1 MPTLDRAVLLPIGA
15 AGLLA
20 LLFAV
25 YLIFWV
31 LRQPEGND
39 RMKEIAKAIQEGAS
53 AYLNRQYTI
62 IAGIGAVIF
71 LFLTFT
77 LGWKT
82 GVLFLIGAVLSGA
95 AGYVGM
101 NISVRSNLR
110 TAEAAR
116 GGINPALQLAF
127 KGGAVT
133 GFFVVGFG
141 LIGVSLAYGIF
152 NDFNALVG
160 FAFGASLISV
170 FARLG
175 GGIYT
180 KAADVGAD
188 LVGKVEAGI
197 PEDDPRNPAVI
208 ADNVGDNVGDC
219 AGMAADLFETYAVTA
234 VATMLLGSLL
244 YKNSSGGPNLVFIFY
259 PLMLG
264 AVSIV
269 ASIIGTFFVRMG
281 RGTWIMGALYR
292 GLLVAAVVA
301 LAGFLLITVILNN
314 GGYLAGFNHP
324 VFNLFWC
331 AVIGIV
337 ITVLIVAVT
346 EFFTGA
352 QFWPVRTIAKA
363 SQTGHATNII
373 AGLAIGMEGTAI
385 PVLIIAIGI
394 AASAALGGLY
404 GIGIA
409 AMALL
414 SMTGIVVAI
423 DSYGPITDNA
433 GGIAEMADL
442 PESVRQVTDP
452 LDAVGN
458 TTKAVTKG
466 YAIGSAGLAALVL
479 FASYTN
485 ILGTTLSGAHKLQVN
500 FDLTNPPVIV
510 GLLLGGIMP
519 FLFGSLAM
527 LAVGRA
533 AGGVVTEVRRQ
544 FREIPGIMEGT
555 GKPEY
560 GKCVALVTA
569 AAQREMII
577 PGLLPVLAPLVVGF
591 VLGPQALG
599 AMLLGTIVVGLFV
612 AIQMTTGGGA
622 WDNAKKYIE
631 EGNYG
636 GKGSDTHAAAVTG
649 DTVGDPCKDTAGPA
663 INPMIKVMNIIA
675 ILAIPTIALHHLFY

>member
-1 MPTLDRAVLLPIGA
+1 MPTLDRAVLFPIGA

-25 YLIFWV
+25 LLIFWV

-71 LFLTFT
+71 IFLTFT

-127 KGGAVT
+127 RGGAVT

-141 LIGVSLAYGIF
+141 LIGVALAYGVF
-152 NDFNALVG
+152 QDFNALVG

-188 LVGKVEAGI
+188 LVGKLEAGI

-244 YKNSSGGPNLVFIFY
+244 YKVGGKPDLVFVFY

-264 AVSIV
+264 GVSIV

-292 GLLVAAVVA
+292 GLIVSAVVA
-301 LAGFLLITVILNN
+301 LAGFLLITVLLNN
-314 GGYLAGFNHP
+314 GGYLSHFDHP

-331 AVIGIV
+331 AVIGIA

-352 QFWPVRTIAKA
+352 QFWPVRTIARA

-394 AASAALGGLY
+394 LASASLGGLY

-479 FASYTN
+479 FASYTD
-485 ILGTTLSGAHKLQVN
+485 ILNNTLIAHNLPLVT
-500 FDLTNPPVIV
+500 FDLTAPPVIA

-519 FLFGSLAM
+519 FLFAALAM

-555 GKPEY
+555 AKPEY

-577 PGLLPVLAPLVVGF
+577 PGLLPILAPLAVGF
-591 VLGPQALG
+591 ILGAQALG
-599 AMLLGTIVVGLFV
+599 AMLLGTIVVGVFV
-612 AIQMTTGGGA
+612 ALQMTTGGGA

-636 GKGSDTHAAAVTG
+636 GKGSDAHAAAVTG
-649 DTVGDPCKDTAGPA
+649 DTVGDPSKDTAGPA

-675 ILAIPTIALHHLFY
+675 ILAIPTVALHHLFY

>member
-1 MPTLDRAVLLPIGA
+1 MPTLDRAILLPIGA
-15 AGLLA
+15 AGLVA

-39 RMKEIAKAIQEGAS
+39 RMKEIAKAIQEGAQ

-127 KGGAVT
+127 RGGAVT

-141 LIGVSLAYGIF
+141 LIGVALAYGLF
-152 NDFNALVG
+152 QDFNALVG

-188 LVGKVEAGI
+188 LVGKLEAGI

-244 YKNSSGGPNLVFIFY
+244 YKVGGKPDLVFVFY

-264 AVSIV
+264 AVSII

-292 GLLVAAVVA
+292 GSDRVGGGRARRVPADHRAAQQRRVPHPLRPSGVQPLLVRGHRHRHHGADRRGHRVLHRRSV
-301 LAGFLLITVILNN
+301 LAGP
-314 GGYLAGFNHP
+314 HHRP
-324 VFNLFWC
+324 R
-331 AVIGIV
+331 
-337 ITVLIVAVT
+337 VADRT
-346 EFFTGA
+346 RNEHHRGA
-352 QFWPVRTIAKA
+352 R
-363 SQTGHATNII
+363 H
-373 AGLAIGMEGTAI
+373 
-385 PVLIIAIGI
+385 
-394 AASAALGGLY
+394 
-404 GIGIA
+404 
-409 AMALL
+409 
-414 SMTGIVVAI
+414 
-423 DSYGPITDNA
+423 
-433 GGIAEMADL
+433 
-442 PESVRQVTDP
+442 R
-452 LDAVGN
+452 
-458 TTKAVTKG
+458 
-466 YAIGSAGLAALVL
+466 
-479 FASYTN
+479 
-485 ILGTTLSGAHKLQVN
+485 
-500 FDLTNPPVIV
+500 
-510 GLLLGGIMP
+510 
-519 FLFGSLAM
+519 
-527 LAVGRA
+527 
-533 AGGVVTEVRRQ
+533 
-544 FREIPGIMEGT
+544 
-555 GKPEY
+555 
-560 GKCVALVTA
+560 
-569 AAQREMII
+569 
-577 PGLLPVLAPLVVGF
+577 
-591 VLGPQALG
+591 
-599 AMLLGTIVVGLFV
+599 
-612 AIQMTTGGGA
+612 
-622 WDNAKKYIE
+622 
-631 EGNYG
+631 YG
-636 GKGSDTHAAAVTG
+636 GD
-649 DTVGDPCKDTAGPA
+649 GDPGADHCRRDSRLSRTRRTVRDRHRRDGAVEHDRHRRRDRLVRA
-663 INPMIKVMNIIA
+663 D
-675 ILAIPTIALHHLFY
+675 HR

>member
-1 MPTLDRAVLLPIGA
+1 MPTLDRAVLLPIAA
-15 AGLLA
+15 AGVLA
-20 LLFAV
+20 LLYAV

-39 RMKEIAKAIQEGAS
+39 RMKEIAKAIQEGAQ

-141 LIGVSLAYGIF
+141 LIGVALAYGVF
-152 NDFNALVG
+152 QDFNALVG

-188 LVGKVEAGI
+188 LVGKLEAGI

-244 YKNSSGGPNLVFIFY
+244 YQAGGKPDLVFVFY

-264 AVSIV
+264 AISIV
-269 ASIIGTFFVRMG
+269 ASIIGTWFVRMG

-292 GLLVAAVVA
+292 GLIVSAVVA
-301 LAGFLLITVILNN
+301 LAGFLLITVLLNN
-314 GGYLAGFNHP
+314 GGYLSRFDHP

-346 EFFTGA
+346 EFFTGS
-352 QFWPVRTIAKA
+352 QFWPVRTIARA

-385 PVLIIAIGI
+385 PVLIIAVGI
-394 AASAALGGLY
+394 LASAALGGLY

-479 FASYTN
+479 FASYTD
-485 ILGTTLSGAHKLQVN
+485 ILNKTLLSAHIPPIN
-500 FDLTNPPVIV
+500 FDLTAPPVIA

-533 AGGVVTEVRRQ
+533 AGAVVTEVRRQ

-555 GKPEY
+555 AKPEY
-560 GKCVALVTA
+560 GTCVALVTA
-569 AAQREMII
+569 AAQREMIL
-577 PGLLPVLAPLVVGF
+577 PGLLPVIFPLIVGF
-591 VLGPQALG
+591 VLGAQALG
-599 AMLLGTIVVGLFV
+599 AMLLGTIVVGVFV
-612 AIQMTTGGGA
+612 ALQMTTGGGA

-631 EGNYG
+631 EGHYG
-636 GKGSDTHAAAVTG
+636 GKGSDAHAAAVTG